1 MEENK
6 EIKVE
11 ETNKVVEKK
20 KIPMYVYIVGIVA
33 VLLIVLIIALVVMA
47 NSEEEVPPVTE
58 PPKVEENI
66 NDKDMT
72 ELTVAD
78 VKKIYGESLPYLDTY
93 VGTTIYH
100 TSKITVSNANPAFLR
115 TYLFSKINFNEDNV
129 LAPLNEDGTEFC
141 IENDCS
147 FGNLLSKGWY
157 RFDAT
162 LLQEKSNYY
171 YGTSISH
178 GDFSEHPNYI
188 VKYKDNMYHHEVID
202 FDFDDLSYHYREYV
216 DYELSEDTL
225 YVTDKYL
232 YITGKLDDR
241 KANYD
246 VIIYGDSAKKV
257 TVGTGKY
264 VVADNLIDSIV
275 SNYNVGR
282 KKATYKH
289 GFKKAQDGHWYW
301 VSTEPVK

>member
-11 ETNKVVEKK
+11 ETKKVVEKK

-100 TSKITVSNANPAFLR
+100 TNKMTVSNA
-115 TYLFSKINFNEDNV
+115 KI
-129 LAPLNEDGTEFC
+129 
-141 IENDCS
+141 
-147 FGNLLSKGWY
+147 
-157 RFDAT
+157 
-162 LLQEKSNYY
+162 
-171 YGTSISH
+171 
-178 GDFSEHPNYI
+178 
-188 VKYKDNMYHHEVID
+188 MY
-202 FDFDDLSYHYREYV
+202 
-216 DYELSEDTL
+216 
-225 YVTDKYL
+225 
-232 YITGKLDDR
+232 
-241 KANYD
+241 
-246 VIIYGDSAKKV
+246 
-257 TVGTGKY
+257 
-264 VVADNLIDSIV
+264 
-275 SNYNVGR
+275 
-282 KKATYKH
+282 
-289 GFKKAQDGHWYW
+289 
-301 VSTEPVK
+301 